1 MNVTHD
7 ERRTHIRHLPEA
19 GASWM
24 PDCWSPPRP
33 PGGRQRPDYRTCD
46 TFPCCCVYVAL
57 KTHKQRISALIY
69 SNSTVYS
76 NEFKNDANHK
86 RVYLITHLSG
96 DFKPNV
102 FDFVIFYYEEHVKAA
117 LVVTSRMGRVVM
129 AVRCKTFQYSK
140 HLFVLKEAMSA
151 LVVVSDM
158 EIDLTT
164 KWTYLTQSRWVAT
177 AWKHFIFFKYT
188 NKRWPNMS

>member
-1 MNVTHD
+1 M
-7 ERRTHIRHLPEA
+7 
-19 GASWM
+19 
-24 PDCWSPPRP
+24 
-33 PGGRQRPDYRTCD
+33 
-46 TFPCCCVYVAL
+46 
-57 KTHKQRISALIY
+57 
-69 SNSTVYS
+69 
-76 NEFKNDANHK
+76 
-86 RVYLITHLSG
+86 SG
-96 DFKPNV
+96 DLKPNV

-164 KWTYLTQSRWVAT
+164 K
-177 AWKHFIFFKYT
+177 
-188 NKRWPNMS
+188 